1 MLCGVMQIH
10 WPQVFTEDGAYLSQ
24 MNLYTMLD
32 VDPIGKTLQPDQS
45 PTFVETSRWRSCSAQ
60 VFGLLTTSAL
70 LWANKMNSGQDVCRI
85 KIGGT

>member
-32 VDPIGKTLQPDQS
+32 VDPIGKILQPDQS
-45 PTFVETSRWRSCSAQ
+45 PTFVETYLEMEK
-60 VFGLLTTSAL
+60 LLSTGIWPAYNIRTF
-70 LWANKMNSGQDVCRI
+70 MGQ
-85 KIGGT
+85 